1 MNKKIKVIVAD
12 DHPLLRQGLLFI
24 LNKNENFNIIGQAS
38 NGQEALDLIREHKPD
53 IAILDIQ
60 MPKLDGFE
68 VAKTVIKEKIE
79 VEIIFLTMFKD
90 AELIKKV
97 IDLGIKGYVLKE
109 NAVNDIVNCVESVA
123 DGKFFISP
131 QASDILLSQKK
142 EKKKSENELLT
153 PSEKRILILITQD
166 KSSKEI
172 AEELFLSVKT
182 IENHRSNICKK
193 LGITGNS
200 ALLKYA
206 LKNKIIETS

>member
-1 MNKKIKVIVAD
+1 MNKKIKLIVAD

-24 LNKNENFNIIGQAS
+24 LNKNENFDIVGQAS

-68 VAKTVIKEKIE
+68 VAKTVIKEKME

-109 NAVNDIVNCVESVA
+109 NAVNDIVNCIESVA

-131 QASDILLSQKK
+131 QASDILISQKK

-153 PSEKRILILITQD
+153 PSEKRILVLITQD

-206 LKNKIIETS
+206 LKNKIIETN

>member
-200 ALLKYA
+200 ALLIYA